1 MGMILNRDVMG
12 VCSVCVGHLG
22 FTDLEIHGVQKLGGR
37 KHGSLS
43 MVLESTV
50 RRSGKS
56 NAEVGE
62 M

>member
-1 MGMILNRDVMG
+1 MILNRDVMG
-12 VCSVCVGHLG
+12 VCSVCVGRLG

-37 KHGSLS
+37 KHAGSLL